1 MIDTL
6 EGEVGAKEVIEDFE
20 KKKIVTSE
28 KPIKA
33 VIITHFH
40 ADHSNGIGYIR
51 RKYPNAMVD
60 LCQFL
65 SVDIKRPILFAILS

>member
-51 RKYPNAMVD
+51 SKYPNALVD

-65 SVDIKRPILFAILS
+65 SIDIARLFTILS

>member
-1 MIDTL
+1 MLIDTL

-20 KKKIVTSE
+20 KKQIVTSE

-33 VIITHFH
+33 VIVTHFH

-51 RKYPNAMVD
+51 RKYPNATVN
-60 LCQFL
+60 LFYFFL
-65 SVDIKRPILFAILS
+65 IIFTRH